1 MRKKLLA
8 FKVSSLE
15 VRMKKLIKMQ
25 WSDDVYIV
33 DIFNG
38 IFIERKFLNEEEYK
52 KLLEEC
58 GDARQ
63 LQLKNYLLIDFMSLK
78 TINL

>member
-1 MRKKLLA
+1 
-8 FKVSSLE
+8 
-15 VRMKKLIKMQ
+15 MKKLIKMQ

-58 GDARQ
+58 GDAR
-63 LQLKNYLLIDFMSLK
+63 
-78 TINL
+78 

>member
-1 MRKKLLA
+1 
-8 FKVSSLE
+8 
-15 VRMKKLIKMQ
+15 MKKLIKMQ

-52 KLLEEC
+52 KLLEEY
-58 GDARQ
+58 GDA
-63 LQLKNYLLIDFMSLK
+63 K
-78 TINL
+78 